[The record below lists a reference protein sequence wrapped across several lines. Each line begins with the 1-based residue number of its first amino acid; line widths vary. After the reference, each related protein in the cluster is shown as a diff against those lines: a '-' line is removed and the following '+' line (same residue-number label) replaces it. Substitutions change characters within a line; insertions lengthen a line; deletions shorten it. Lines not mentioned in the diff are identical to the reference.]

1 MQSWRSGLADV
12 GDVHHFEY
20 RYMEEGRKAPDRM
33 PKLLDRHSEALDAA
47 LDGDR
52 PVVLVGKSMGSRVG
66 CHLVTERLEGR
77 PVAGLVCLGYPLQ
90 GRSNVRDEVLLA
102 LDRPVLF
109 VQGTRDRL
117 CPLEL
122 LADVRPKMT
131 APNDLYVVEGGDHS
145 LQLRKGDLAAL
156 GTTQDAVDRAAQGA
170 VRAWIRDL
178 VG

>member
-12 GDVHHFEY
+12 GDIQHFEY
-20 RYMEEGRKAPDRM
+20 HYMEEGRKAPDRM
-33 PKLLDRHSEALDAA
+33 PKLLDRHSEALDAV

-66 CHLVTERLEGR
+66 CHLVNERLEGR
-77 PVAGLVCLGYPLQ
+77 PVVGLVCLGYPLQ
-90 GRSNVRDEVLLA
+90 GRSSVRDEVLLA

-117 CPLEL
+117 CPLDL
-122 LADVRPKMT
+122 LAEVRPKMS
-131 APNDLYVVEGGDHS
+131 APNALHVVEGGDHS
-145 LQLRKGDLAAL
+145 LQVRKRDLAARE
-156 GTTQDAVDRAAQGA
+156 TTQERVDADAQEA